1 MIDDSYNASPSSFR
15 AAIDVFKNLSGTKIL
30 VAGDMRELGV
40 KSDEF
45 HRQVGRYAAI
55 SGIEKLWA
63 IGEHSRHM
71 VAAFGS
77 GAKHF
82 SSKDELINECQGTA
96 RRGFVFLIKG
106 SRGSRMDSVANGLR
120 IGEGD

>member
-1 MIDDSYNASPSSFR
+1 M
-15 AAIDVFKNLSGTKIL
+15 K
-30 VAGDMRELGV
+30 ELGV

-45 HRQVGRYAAI
+45 HKQVGQYAAI

-71 VAAFGS
+71 VAGFGS

-82 SSKDELINECQGTA
+82 LSKDELINECRETA
-96 RRGFVFLIKG
+96 KKDFIFLVKG
-106 SRGSRMDSVANGLR
+106 SRGSHMDAVVSELR
-120 IGEGD
+120 IAEED